1 MQISPHRWWSG
12 WWWFDNKLLVVV
24 INSNELVV
32 ITFPLAEIDGE
43 GFFTWR
49 GSYSA
54 GSILRTSIDWNHLL
68 QQRKPWFAL
77 FFEGIQIYPTFIIM
91 IAIMITILVF
101 HYGFFDSVT
110 FILPCH
116 CLAVLTKGVSRGG
129 TARVFHRGGA
139 YNRTSLPPSA
149 SKFLVSKAAG
159 DIHILY

>member
-1 MQISPHRWWSG
+1 M
-12 WWWFDNKLLVVV
+12 
-24 INSNELVV
+24 
-32 ITFPLAEIDGE
+32 
-43 GFFTWR
+43 
-49 GSYSA
+49 
-54 GSILRTSIDWNHLL
+54 
-68 QQRKPWFAL
+68 
-77 FFEGIQIYPTFIIM
+77 FFEGIQIYPTFIII

-159 DIHILY
+159 GYSYFVLMLSYKRVPGGVAHCCIILLYHLTNTEDPKQMTDIILSNYRWRRPVFPFSRSPPAPWRDCLELDSL